1 MVALWIYYSPT
12 NDDLIGTAPV
22 RQAATMRASCKLDL
36 HSSACFIHFVYPCKV
51 YKSEPDVPCRCCP
64 ESQMP
69 RGERRLKWQ

>member
-22 RQAATMRASCKLDL
+22 RQAATMRAWICTPL
-36 HSSACFIHFVYPCKV
+36 HALYILYTHVRYTNRNRT
-51 YKSEPDVPCRCCP
+51 CRVGVV